1 MKKRSLFF
9 RLAAVLLLVL
19 IATAMFII
27 GRGHTVY
34 IDNKTIEVEGETY
47 KAFNR
52 VNVFVNGER
61 LAKLAAKERGK
72 ATNIGQN
79 FTMTIEVIREKGGE
93 TETYENLQFKL
104 PYSWDGIVINIPAYL
119 NDLPQE
125 AWMSEFIAAQTAK
138 EEDTEEIVTDEFA
151 LGDF

>member
-1 MKKRSLFF
+1 MFQKKKALKKK
-9 RLAAVLLLVL
+9 L
-19 IATAMFII
+19 IVT
-27 GRGHTVY
+27 RYDVY
-34 IDNKTIEVEGETY
+34 KDEYKDIPIVIGETY